1 MNVLTIC
8 GVAVLT
14 VLLTLIAKELHG
26 KIGKWIPIAGG
37 LLLSVQALILLV
49 QATDGLSFSI
59 PQPYSGYLKTVLQCF
74 GSAVLIKLACDFAA
88 DLGETGLAEKV
99 AFCGRCLLLLL
110 LMPLF
115 REFVALAEEML
126 Q

>member
-1 MNVLTIC
+1 MRCCSIDGFTDVDRQ
-8 GVAVLT
+8 G
-14 VLLTLIAKELHG
+14 IAWKNREMDSDCRWL
-26 KIGKWIPIAGG
+26 AF
-37 LLLSVQALILLV
+37 ILLV